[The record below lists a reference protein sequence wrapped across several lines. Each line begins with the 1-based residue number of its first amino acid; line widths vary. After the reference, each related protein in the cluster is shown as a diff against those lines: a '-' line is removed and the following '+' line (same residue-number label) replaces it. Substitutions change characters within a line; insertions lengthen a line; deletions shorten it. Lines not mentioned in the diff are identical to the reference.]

1 MPVTEL
7 EIDGVRVVAR
17 RLHLHDLDALVAYW
31 HDSPLE
37 YLASLGVDTR
47 KLGSREQTR
56 ARVARGLGHDR
67 KAVTFVAEIE
77 GEIVAYTNVRVIEPD
92 RACAHFHT
100 LRRDSVV
107 RRAAY
112 AFFADVMRAAGE
124 QLHVSHVRFET
135 SVANRGINGFLQSF
149 GLQPRRVRLA
159 HPDGLARAGDFNVY
173 ELTVGGGAGD
183 TA

>member
-17 RLHLHDLDALVAYW
+17 RLRLEDLDALVAYW
-31 HDSPLE
+31 HDSLPE

-47 KLGSREQTR
+47 KLGSREETR
-56 ARVARGLGHDR
+56 ARVATGLGHDR
-67 KAVTFVAEIE
+67 GAVAFVAEIE

-92 RACAHFHT
+92 LACAHFHT

-112 AFFADVMRAAGE
+112 AFFADVMRAAVE
-124 QLHVSHVRFET
+124 QLHVSQVRFET

-149 GLQPRRVRLA
+149 GLQPRRVRLE
-159 HPDGLARAGDFNVY
+159 HPDGLALAGDFNVY
-173 ELTVGGGAGD
+173 ELMLGGRQGGA
-183 TA
+183 A